1 MRRLNREA
9 GSEPSKLWLDA
20 GGLRVHCLVAG
31 EESSPVVLL
40 HGGGIDSARFS
51 YKHAVGPLAHSR
63 RVFAPD
69 WPGYG
74 ESESPDVEHTSGF
87 YAGLLGPI
95 LDALKLERA
104 SLVGISM
111 GGGAALAFSLRSP
124 ERVEKLVLVDSY
136 GLGSEIPWGRLGYLL
151 VRAPFVNDLTWALL
165 RRSRRMVRWSLYNAV
180 HDRRVVTDEM
190 VEEARRALARPGAGR
205 AFQSWQKNEVGW
217 KGLRTDFADR
227 LGELRVP
234 TLIVHGE
241 HDRFV
246 PVAWARRAHE
256 RIPDSELRVLRDCG
270 HMPPRERPEEF
281 NEVVGRFLAGRTE

>member
-1 MRRLNREA
+1 MNREA
-9 GSEPSKLWLDA
+9 ESKPRTIWLEA
-20 GGLRVHCLVAG
+20 GGLRIHCLTAG
-31 EESSPVVLL
+31 EEGPPVVLL

-51 YKHAVGPLAHSR
+51 YKHVVGQLARDH
-63 RVFAPD
+63 RVSAPD

-74 ESESPDVEHTSGF
+74 ESERPDVEHTLEL
-87 YAGLLGPI
+87 YVGLLGPI

-111 GGGAALAFSLRSP
+111 GGGAALGFSLRSP

-151 VRAPFVNDLTWALL
+151 VRAPVVNDLAWASL
-165 RRSRRMVRWSLYNAV
+165 RRSPRMVRWSLYNVV
-180 HDRRVVTDEM
+180 HDRRVVTDGM
-190 VEEARRALARPGAGR
+190 VEEARRVLAQPGAGR
-205 AFQSWQKNEVGW
+205 AFQSLQKNEVGW

-241 HDRFV
+241 HDRAV
-246 PVAWARRAHE
+246 PVAWARRARE
-256 RIPDSELRVLRDCG
+256 SIPDSELHVLESCG

-281 NEVVGRFLAGRTE
+281 NEVVRRFLTSRTE